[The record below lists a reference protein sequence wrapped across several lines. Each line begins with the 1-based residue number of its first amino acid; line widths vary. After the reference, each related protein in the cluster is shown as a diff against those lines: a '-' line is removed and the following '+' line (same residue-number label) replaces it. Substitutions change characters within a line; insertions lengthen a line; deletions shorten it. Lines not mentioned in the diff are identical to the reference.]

1 MHELSIAQSV
11 VEAVTERA
19 DGRQVRRVRMVVGR
33 LSGVVPRALLFS
45 FELVC
50 EGTVA
55 EGAELVVDEPS
66 GRARCR
72 TCGNG
77 FDVADLVLLC
87 GCGSTDVEL
96 VRGHELL
103 VSSMELV

>member
-11 VEAVTERA
+11 VAAVTERA
-19 DGRQVRRVRMVVGR
+19 DGRQVRRVSIVVGR
-33 LSGVVPRALLFS
+33 LSGVAPDALSFS
-45 FELVC
+45 FGLVC

-55 EGAELVVDEPS
+55 EGAELVVDEPP

-72 TCGNG
+72 ACDTEFG
-77 FDVADLVLLC
+77 VTDLVLQC
-87 GCGSTDVEL
+87 RCGSTEVEL
-96 VRGHELL
+96 VGGRELL

>member
-19 DGRQVRRVRMVVGR
+19 DGRQVRRVSMVVGR
-33 LSGVVPRALLFS
+33 LSGVVAQALVFS

-55 EGAELVVDEPS
+55 EGAELVVDEPA

-72 TCGNG
+72 TCADE
-77 FDVADLVLLC
+77 FDVGDLVLLC
-87 GCGSTDVEL
+87 RCGSTDVEL